1 MLTLGKKM
9 GFGKAFTEEVKNQA
23 DIVRIISDYLPLKK
37 KGRNYLANCPF
48 HTEKTPSFNVN
59 PVKQIF
65 HCFGCSVGGD
75 VFGFVMQIERC
86 DFVQAVKIV
95 AEKVGIALPEI
106 DRKVDENKLA
116 EEREE
121 LLQINIWATEFFQN
135 QLKETTEGK
144 VALEYFEK
152 RGITK
157 ETIEL
162 LRLGYAPDKWD
173 ALSGYLRAKG
183 ASTSQIE
190 RSGLVVVKDQGNGHY
205 DRFRGR
211 CIFPITD
218 TQGRV
223 IAFGGRVLA
232 EGEPKYL
239 NSPETP
245 LYSKGRNLFGLSY
258 AKEAIRKQRF
268 AILVEG
274 YLDFVIPFQ
283 EGIQNIVAS
292 LGTALTEQQIKLLGR
307 YLETPQI
314 VVNFDPDTAGIAAT
328 KRSLEILLEH
338 GYKVN
343 ILSLPEG
350 QDPDTF
356 IRNHGTT
363 QYRQLLKKSQPYID
377 YILSQAIR
385 EHDLNRPAGKVE
397 ILNEILPYLSKL
409 KDRIERAEYA
419 EQIADRLKIEG
430 KVVREELK
438 RAALNRQTLL
448 DPVKVAPAI
457 RILTG
462 EKQLLELLLLDKTLR
477 PLYLPKLTEDLFKD
491 LATAPIFSALIELSQ
506 KGEEINFANLSS
518 AIDPKRLSQCERILT
533 ELMISSDALAELEE
547 QELIKRAEEA
557 FASLNRLQLEQKLA
571 VLQGEINQ
579 AQREGNNELATNL
592 SLKKI
597 ELIKEMRQLLSN

>member
-1 MLTLGKKM
+1 MLALGKKM

-86 DFVQAVKIV
+86 DFIQAVKIV
-95 AEKVGIALPEI
+95 AEKVGIAIPEI
-106 DRKVDENKLA
+106 EKKVDENKLA

-121 LLQINIWATEFFQN
+121 LLQINNWAVEFFQT
-135 QLKETTEGK
+135 QLKETLEGK
-144 VALEYFEK
+144 SALEYFEK
-152 RGITK
+152 RGITN
-157 ETIEL
+157 ETIEMF
-162 LRLGYAPDKWD
+162 RLGYAPDKWD
-173 ALSGYLRAKG
+173 GLSSFLRAQG
-183 ASTSQIE
+183 ASASQIE
-190 RSGLVVVKDQGNGHY
+190 RSGLVVVKEQGSGHY

-211 CIFPITD
+211 CIFPITNA
-218 TQGRV
+218 QGKV
-223 IAFGGRVLA
+223 IAFGGRILA
-232 EGEPKYL
+232 QGEPKYL

-268 AILVEG
+268 VILVEG
-274 YLDFVIPFQ
+274 YLDFVTAFQ
-283 EGIQNIVAS
+283 EGVQNIVAS

-343 ILSLPEG
+343 VLSLPDG

-356 IRNHGTT
+356 IRNHGST

-377 YILSQAIR
+377 YILTQAIR
-385 EHDLNRPAGKVE
+385 EHDISRPAGKVE
-397 ILNEILPYLSKL
+397 ILNEVLPYLSKL
-409 KDRIERAEYA
+409 SDRIERAEYA

-438 RAALNRQTLL
+438 RAAVNRQPLL

-462 EKQLLELLLLDKTLR
+462 EKQLLELLLFDKTLR
-477 PLYLPKLTEDLFKD
+477 PLFLPRLTEDLFRD
-491 LATAPIFSALIELSQ
+491 LATAPIFSALISISQ
-506 KGEEINFANLSS
+506 AGEDINFANLCS
-518 AIDPKRLSQCERILT
+518 AIDPKRLSQCEKILT
-533 ELMISSDALAELEE
+533 ELMVSSDVLAELEE
-547 QELIKRAEEA
+547 NELIKRAEEA
-557 FASLNRLQLEQKLA
+557 IASLFRLQLEQQIA
-571 VLQGEINQ
+571 VLQGDINE
-579 AQREGNNELATNL
+579 AQREGNIELATSL
-592 SLKKI
+592 SLKKL
-597 ELIKEMRQLLSN
+597 ELVKQMRQLLSQ